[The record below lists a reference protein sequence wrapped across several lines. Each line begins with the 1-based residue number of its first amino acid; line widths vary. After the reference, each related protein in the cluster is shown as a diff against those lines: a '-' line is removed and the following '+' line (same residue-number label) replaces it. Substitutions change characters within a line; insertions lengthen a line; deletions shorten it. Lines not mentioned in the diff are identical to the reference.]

1 MRQEV
6 TWRHTQSLTPGPS
19 GDLTGPSR
27 LVPSI
32 RSRLTYAPPIVKGLR
47 MLDTSR
53 DRVSLTG
60 ISAFGHH
67 GVFDSER
74 KQGQRF
80 VVDVSCTLDLS
91 AAASTDDLGQTIDYG
106 ALAQAV
112 AADVERDPLNLI
124 EALADRIALTCLRYD
139 AIQCVEVTVHKPQAP
154 MPVDVTD
161 VTVTLTRSKTT

>member
-1 MRQEV
+1 MAADIV
-6 TWRHTQSLTPGPS
+6 V
-19 GDLTGPSR
+19 DTGPQR
-27 LVPSI
+27 
-32 RSRLTYAPPIVKGLR
+32 RSNGPVEAG
-47 MLDTSR
+47 R
-53 DRVSLTG
+53 DRISLTG

-74 KQGQRF
+74 QHGQRF

-91 AAASTDDLGQTIDYG
+91 PAASTDDLGHTIDYG

-112 AADVERDPLNLI
+112 VADVERDPLNLI

-154 MPVDVTD
+154 MPVDVAD